1 MPTETY
7 AVSAADAVETI
18 WRLLERDDVRSIRVE
33 DVDGET
39 LVEVPGAATAE
50 AGAREMMDAWQDYEG
65 GGGEVVVVAE
75 TGEPPNEPGHG
86 RILEEPPEH
95 PEEGE
100 PRPHG

>member
-7 AVSAADAVETI
+7 HVSSEDAVQTI
-18 WRLLERDDVRSIRVE
+18 WDLLERDDVRSVRVE

-39 LVEVPGAATAE
+39 IVEVPGTSMPE
-50 AGAREMMDAWQDYEG
+50 GGARELMDRWQDYQG
-65 GGGEVVVVAE
+65 GGSEVTIVAE
-75 TGEPPNEPGHG
+75 TGLPPDEPGHG

-100 PRPHG
+100 PRRHE

>member
-7 AVSAADAVETI
+7 AVTAADAAETVSQ
-18 WRLLERDDVRSIRVE
+18 LLERDDVRSIRVQ

-39 LVEVPGAATAE
+39 LLDVSGATWAE
-50 AGAREMMDAWQDYEG
+50 AGARELFDRWGDYDG
-65 GGGEVVVVAE
+65 GGLRVTVVAE
-75 TGEPPNEPGHG
+75 TEAPPDEPGHG